1 MAHKK
6 LPPVLVRAALWAALM
21 PAMGLGWQTS
31 LQAQETAESRNEL
44 RRYDIEAGTLDQVLG
59 RFGRDSG
66 VLVAIDPALTSGLR
80 SQGLTGSFGERAALE
95 TLLAG
100 SGLEAVAAPQGG
112 YRLQR
117 VPAGRGAGVSALAP
131 VLVTAELDRAAA
143 VYETPGSVAVVTR
156 EQMDRIPARSIGD
169 VLADVPGVYSVGSRQ
184 GGGLSVNIRG
194 MQDFGRVN
202 VMIDGTRQNYQQSGH
217 GSNGSAYIDP
227 ELLAGVDIS
236 KGPSSTTGG
245 AAVIGGVVNFR
256 TLDASDLMAPDE
268 NYGGQITTTTG
279 NNAFHFSGSAA
290 VATRLGED
298 VDFIAAVSRRK
309 LGSFEPGKHGGL
321 SDDPYSNL
329 IWSGYILSQ
338 EYWSGLAKLGWRLT
352 PDQHLKLSYLG
363 FDSRRDLSHESSAH
377 SKVRRDTLIANYTW
391 TPDDPHFDL
400 AAALYYTRTRNSEQR
415 EGSEQLGYG
424 PYQVRYQ
431 TSTVGG
437 SLENRARFD
446 LGNYALSWRLGS
458 EFFHDWTDPHAQSSD
473 TSLTGQ
479 QNYNSVWFTGSTPEG
494 KRTVAS
500 LFTEATLSY
509 QEWLELT
516 AGLRYDW
523 YGLEGNGKIM
533 TGAIANEPGVRPGT
547 TYVWTA
553 FGVNRHASA
562 VSPRVSAAVK
572 PWEPLQLF
580 ASFGKGMRPPAIT
593 ETLIGGAHP
602 GNMMLYYPNP
612 GLLEE
617 RATNWELGSNL
628 ILHDLIAPH
637 DSFKM
642 KAAWFEN
649 KVRNYMAMAVVKAP
663 DGQSSEGTFA
673 PRAYVNLDDPFRSR
687 GLELQA
693 DYDAGVVFAGVSYT
707 HMLVYP
713 GDGGYNPFPL
723 GSLVGESHTTLGKP
737 GDGNVG
743 YMLPPRKMAALTLG
757 TRLFDRRLTLG
768 SRVRWRSPQRYQIS
782 EQFQEISVANVA
794 NAQLVDLWTSYEF
807 SKALTLRL
815 AVDNLTDRNYSE
827 MSGGSYFLAPGRTVS
842 GTLAVRF

>member
-1 MAHKK
+1 MAQKI
-6 LPPVLVRAALWAALM
+6 LPPVMARAVLWAALVPM
-21 PAMGLGWQTS
+21 LGLASGFALADQS
-31 LQAQETAESRNEL
+31 AGAAVAVRH
-44 RRYDIEAGTLDQVLG
+44 YDIAPGSLDQVLG

-66 VLVAIDPALTSGLR
+66 VLVAIDPALTQGLN
-80 SQGLTGSFGERAALE
+80 SQGLNGEYGERAALE
-95 TLLAG
+95 RLLTG

-117 VPAGRGAGVSALAP
+117 VPMGRNDGVSALAP

-202 VMIDGTRQNYQQSGH
+202 VMIDGARQNYQQSGH

-227 ELLAGVDIS
+227 ELLAGVDVS

-256 TLDASDLMAPDE
+256 TLEANDLMAADE
-268 NYGGQITTTTG
+268 SYGGQVTATTG

-290 VATRLGED
+290 VAARLGED
-298 VDFIAAVSRRK
+298 VDLIAAVSRRK

-321 SDDPYSNL
+321 ADDAYAQL
-329 IWSGYILSQ
+329 IWPGYILSQ
-338 EYWSGLAKLGWRLT
+338 EYWSGLAKLGWQVA
-352 PDQHLKLSYLG
+352 PGHHLKLSYLG
-363 FDSRRDLSHESSAH
+363 FESRRDLSRESSAN
-377 SKVRRDTLIANYTW
+377 SRVRRDTLIGNYRW
-391 TPDDPHFDL
+391 TPDNPHVDL

-415 EGSEQLGYG
+415 DGSEQLGYG
-424 PYQVRYQ
+424 AYNVRYQ

-437 SLENRARFD
+437 SLENTARYD
-446 LGNYALSWRLGS
+446 LGDYALSWRLGS
-458 EFFHDWTDPHAQSSD
+458 EFFHDWTDPEAQSSD
-473 TSLTGQ
+473 TSLSGQ

-500 LFTEATLSY
+500 LFSEATLSY
-509 QEWLELT
+509 REWLELT

-533 TGAIANEPGVRPGT
+533 IGDIANPPGVRPGT

-562 VSPRVSAAVK
+562 VSPRFSAAFK
-572 PWEPLQLF
+572 PWEPVQLF

-628 ILHDLIAPH
+628 ILDGLLTPH
-637 DSFKM
+637 DSFKL

-649 KVRNYMAMAVVKAP
+649 KVRNYMAMAVVKSP
-663 DGQSSEGTFA
+663 DGKSGEGTFA

-713 GDGGYNPFPL
+713 GDGGYDPFPL
-723 GSLVGESHTTLGKP
+723 GSMVGEGSTSLGKP
-737 GDGNVG
+737 GDGNIG
-743 YMLPPRKMAALTLG
+743 YMLPPRKMASLTIG
-757 TRLFDRRLTLG
+757 TRLFERRLTLG
-768 SRVRWRSPQRYQIS
+768 SRMRWRSPQRYQIS
-782 EQFQEISVANVA
+782 EQFQEISVANAA
-794 NAQLVDLWTSYEF
+794 NAQIVDLWASYEF
-807 SKALTLRL
+807 SKALTLRM

-827 MSGGSYFLAPGRTVS
+827 MSGGSYFLAPGRTIS
-842 GTLAVRF
+842 GTVSVRF